1 MMYFCTKFYG
11 NIMIESFVIKNYM
24 CYRDRTELSFVAS
37 KKESS
42 KSLPPAWYKEINGKR
57 ILKMLLCVG
66 LNGSGKTKMF
76 SALSYLRMI
85 TTAKPQKPNEKP
97 EFYPFLLDDYSYNEP
112 TELGITYYINQR
124 CYNYYVKISSEC
136 IEEEELKLIQT
147 KPSRIYHRI
156 HNKEQNKVVINYG
169 SACDLSKSDQHDLLM
184 NTLANSSVIATF
196 AALNMESD
204 ILSANYNFFENH
216 VSMVRK
222 SKESIADK
230 LHTGDV
236 ERDMYIKKILLRLL
250 KDIGTNICDYVVE
263 DSSISIDVLRNNGI
277 PEVMLKAMMENLP
290 SGTISYKNLKFI
302 HATKDG
308 KKGLDSEVESLGT
321 MNIIRLL
328 ILIYDV
334 VINKKCT
341 CIDEIETGI
350 HSKALLFILKMY
362 LTIAE
367 DSQFIVSTHD
377 LSLLN
382 ADFLRRDAVRLFEK
396 NEYGST
402 NVRRREYLH
411 NTMSFYRTYEKE
423 VAPQI
428 DEIIRKIEML
438 AKYKDDLLK

>member
-1 MMYFCTKFYG
+1 
-11 NIMIESFVIKNYM
+11 MIESFVIKNYM
-24 CYRDRTELSFVAS
+24 CYRDKTELSFVAS

-42 KSLPPAWYKEINGKR
+42 KSDLPPIWYKEINGKR
-57 ILKMLLCVG
+57 ILRMLLCVG
-66 LNGSGKTKMF
+66 LNGSGKSKMF
-76 SALSYLRMI
+76 SALNYLKMI
-85 TTAKPQKPNEKP
+85 ATAKPQKPSDKP
-97 EFYPFLLDDYSYNEP
+97 EFRPFLLDDHSYNEP
-112 TELGITYYINQR
+112 TELSLTYYIDQK

-147 KPSRIYHRI
+147 RSSRIYHRI

-196 AALNMESD
+196 AALNMGSD
-204 ILSANYNFFENH
+204 ILLANYNFFENH
-216 VSMVRK
+216 VSIARK

-230 LHTGDV
+230 LQTGDV
-236 ERDMYIKKILLRLL
+236 ERDLYVKKILLRLL

-263 DSSISIDVLRNNGI
+263 DSNVSIDVLRNNGI
-277 PEVMLKAMMENLP
+277 PEVMVKAMMEKLP
-290 SGTISYKNLKFI
+290 SGTISYKSLKFI
-302 HATKDG
+302 HATKNG
-308 KKGLDSEVESLGT
+308 KKGLDSEVESFGT
-321 MNIIRLL
+321 MSIIRLL

-341 CIDEIETGI
+341 CIDEIENGI

-438 AKYKDDLLK
+438 AKYKDDLLE